1 MTSKW
6 RSTTCL
12 LTCSVQMLALLLE
25 NDWLHLV
32 TESLERSQ
40 KYSQDMNARVQSQ
53 KLLQIQIFQT
63 CGGSPVTRPA
73 KNVRKMSVLFLF
85 RLNHLSG
92 CQSKVGGGGGMAWMY
107 GCIVWSWQK
116 PNNPTSSGNTTCHCV
131 RRATKGLASDRN
143 AFCASQAA

>member
-1 MTSKW
+1 
-6 RSTTCL
+6 
-12 LTCSVQMLALLLE
+12 MLALLLE

-92 CQSKVGGGGGMAWMY
+92 CQSKVGGGGGY
-107 GCIVWSWQK
+107 GLDVWV
-116 PNNPTSSGNTTCHCV
+116 HCME
-131 RRATKGLASDRN
+131 LAKAKQSDFQR
-143 AFCASQAA
+143 